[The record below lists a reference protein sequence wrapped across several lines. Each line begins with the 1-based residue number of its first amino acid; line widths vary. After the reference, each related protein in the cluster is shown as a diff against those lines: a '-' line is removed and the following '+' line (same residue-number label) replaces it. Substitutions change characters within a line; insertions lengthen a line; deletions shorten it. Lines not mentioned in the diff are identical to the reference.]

1 MKDSTKNKV
10 KGAFHEAKG
19 AAKEAAGKLTND
31 PALEVEGS
39 DEKTIAK
46 IQKLVG
52 KVQKAVGG

>member
-1 MKDSTKNKV
+1 MKKSTKNQV
-10 KGAFHEAKG
+10 KGAYHEAKG

-39 DEKTIAK
+39 DEQTIAK

-52 KVQKAVGG
+52 NIQKAAGR